1 MIETLDVLIAAGA
14 DVNARITDID
24 SRTAR
29 IARISTMT
37 ARNGQTA
44 LYGAVKF
51 GWTRV
56 VEYLLAH
63 GAKADVVDALGKT
76 PLNARARP
84 DGRPRQTRSR
94 PRSPTLLR
102 AATKSGG

>member
-1 MIETLDVLIAAGA
+1 
-14 DVNARITDID
+14 VNARITDID

-37 ARNGQTA
+37 ERNGQTA

-51 GWTRV
+51 GWKRV

-76 PLNARARP
+76 PLNAALGQTG
-84 DGRPRQTRSR
+84 GRDNVA
-94 PRSPTLLR
+94 SPEIADLLR
-102 AATKSGG
+102 AATAATKSGG